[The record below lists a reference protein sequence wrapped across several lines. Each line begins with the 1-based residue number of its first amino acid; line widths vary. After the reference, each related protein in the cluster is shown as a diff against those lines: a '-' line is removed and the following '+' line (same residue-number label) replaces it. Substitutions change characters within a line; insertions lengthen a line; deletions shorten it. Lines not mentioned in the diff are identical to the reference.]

1 MPSEIVTPTPT
12 QDVGDRAARR
22 RLIRNAVIAFV
33 AVCALLVMSYVVPV
47 PTVANV
53 RSWGQDLGPGFVWVF
68 FLAYALVTVF
78 PIPRTVFTVS
88 AGVLFGPVV
97 GLTGALISTA
107 VAATLGFLLA
117 RWAGRDRVTPFLSRP
132 VVMTIDAR
140 LAARGW
146 LAIGSLRLI
155 PICPFWLLNWCAGLS
170 SVRLL
175 TDAVKRL
182 SSPSSYERIPKRTL
196 LPVPGVCG
204 ERRMPRCLGRGVY
217 KPPASMVE
225 RGEHV
230 AHLLMTRYAR
240 CTSRYRSLSV
250 WHDSYFQCL

>member
-1 MPSEIVTPTPT
+1 MPSETVTSTPP

-22 RLIRNAVIAFV
+22 RLVRNAVIAFV
-33 AVCALLVMSYVVPV
+33 AVCAVLVTSYLVPV
-47 PTVANV
+47 PTVASV
-53 RSWGQDLGPGFVWVF
+53 RSWGEDLGPGFVWVF

-97 GLTGALISTA
+97 GLIGALISTA

-175 TDAVKRL
+175 PYLIASVIASAPGTVAVVLLGNALTGERNPLLMLL
-182 SSPSSYERIPKRTL
+182 SATFFAVGVIGLIVDVR
-196 LPVPGVCG
+196 LPVR
-204 ERRMPRCLGRGVY
+204 EQSTT
-217 KPPASMVE
+217 A
-225 RGEHV
+225 
-230 AHLLMTRYAR
+230 
-240 CTSRYRSLSV
+240 
-250 WHDSYFQCL
+250 

>member
-1 MPSEIVTPTPT
+1 M
-12 QDVGDRAARR
+12 ARR
-22 RLIRNAVIAFV
+22 RLVRNAVIAFI
-33 AVCALLVMSYVVPV
+33 AVCAVLVTSYLVPV
-47 PTVANV
+47 PTVASV
-53 RSWGQDLGPGFVWVF
+53 RSWGEDLGPGFVWVF

-97 GLTGALISTA
+97 GLIGALISTA

-175 TDAVKRL
+175 PYLIASVIASAPGTVAVVLLGNALTGERNPLLMLL
-182 SSPSSYERIPKRTL
+182 SATFFAVGVIGLIVDVR
-196 LPVPGVCG
+196 LPVR
-204 ERRMPRCLGRGVY
+204 EQSTT
-217 KPPASMVE
+217 A
-225 RGEHV
+225 
-230 AHLLMTRYAR
+230 
-240 CTSRYRSLSV
+240 
-250 WHDSYFQCL
+250 

>member
-1 MPSEIVTPTPT
+1 VSPTPT

-22 RLIRNAVIAFV
+22 RLVRNAVIAFI
-33 AVCALLVMSYVVPV
+33 AVCAVLVTSYLVPV
-47 PTVANV
+47 PTVASV
-53 RSWGQDLGPGFVWVF
+53 RSWGEDLGPGFVWVF

-97 GLTGALISTA
+97 GLIGALISTA

-117 RWAGRDRVTPFLSRP
+117 RWAGRNRITPFLHRP
-132 VVMTIDAR
+132 VVMTIDKR

-175 TDAVKRL
+175 PYLTASVIASAPGTVAVVLLGNALTGERNPLLMLL
-182 SSPSSYERIPKRTL
+182 SATFFAVGVIGLIVDVR
-196 LPVPGVCG
+196 LPVR
-204 ERRMPRCLGRGVY
+204 EQSTT
-217 KPPASMVE
+217 A
-225 RGEHV
+225 
-230 AHLLMTRYAR
+230 
-240 CTSRYRSLSV
+240 
-250 WHDSYFQCL
+250 

>member
-1 MPSEIVTPTPT
+1 MPSETVTSTPP

-22 RLIRNAVIAFV
+22 RLVRNAVIAFV
-33 AVCALLVMSYVVPV
+33 AVCAVLVTSYLVPV
-47 PTVANV
+47 PTVASV
-53 RSWGQDLGPGFVWVF
+53 RSWGEDLGPGFVWVF

-97 GLTGALISTA
+97 GLIGALISTA

-175 TDAVKRL
+175 PYLIASVIASAPGTVAVVLLGNALTGERNPLLMLL
-182 SSPSSYERIPKRTL
+182 SATFFAVGVIGLIVDVR
-196 LPVPGVCG
+196 LPV
-204 ERRMPRCLGRGVY
+204 RDQSTT
-217 KPPASMVE
+217 A
-225 RGEHV
+225 
-230 AHLLMTRYAR
+230 
-240 CTSRYRSLSV
+240 
-250 WHDSYFQCL
+250 

>member
-1 MPSEIVTPTPT
+1 MPSETVSPTPI
-12 QDVGDRAARR
+12 QDVGDRAALR
-22 RLIRNAVIAFV
+22 RLVRNAVIAFI
-33 AVCALLVMSYVVPV
+33 AVCAVLVTSYLVPV
-47 PTVANV
+47 PTVASV
-53 RSWGQDLGPGFVWVF
+53 RSWGEDLGPGFVWVF

-97 GLTGALISTA
+97 GLIGALISTA

-175 TDAVKRL
+175 PYLTASVIASAPGTVAVVLLGNALTGERNPLLMLL
-182 SSPSSYERIPKRTL
+182 SATFFAVGVIGLIVDVR
-196 LPVPGVCG
+196 LPVR
-204 ERRMPRCLGRGVY
+204 EQSTT
-217 KPPASMVE
+217 A
-225 RGEHV
+225 
-230 AHLLMTRYAR
+230 
-240 CTSRYRSLSV
+240 
-250 WHDSYFQCL
+250 

>member
-1 MPSEIVTPTPT
+1 M
-12 QDVGDRAARR
+12 ARR
-22 RLIRNAVIAFV
+22 RLVRNAVIAFI
-33 AVCALLVMSYVVPV
+33 AVCAVLVTSYLVPV
-47 PTVANV
+47 PTVASV
-53 RSWGQDLGPGFVWVF
+53 RSWGEDLGPGFVWVF

-97 GLTGALISTA
+97 GLIGALISTA

-175 TDAVKRL
+175 PYLIASIIASAPGTVAVVLLGNALTGERNPLLMLL
-182 SSPSSYERIPKRTL
+182 SATFFAVGVIGLIVDVR
-196 LPVPGVCG
+196 LPV
-204 ERRMPRCLGRGVY
+204 RDQSTT
-217 KPPASMVE
+217 A
-225 RGEHV
+225 
-230 AHLLMTRYAR
+230 
-240 CTSRYRSLSV
+240 
-250 WHDSYFQCL
+250 

>member
-1 MPSEIVTPTPT
+1 M
-12 QDVGDRAARR
+12 ARR
-22 RLIRNAVIAFV
+22 RLVRNAVIAFI
-33 AVCALLVMSYVVPV
+33 AVCAVLVTSYLVPV
-47 PTVANV
+47 PTVASV
-53 RSWGQDLGPGFVWVF
+53 RSWGEDLGPGFVWVF

-97 GLTGALISTA
+97 GLIGALISTA

-175 TDAVKRL
+175 PT
-182 SSPSSYERIPKRTL
+182 
-196 LPVPGVCG
+196 
-204 ERRMPRCLGRGVY
+204 
-217 KPPASMVE
+217 
-225 RGEHV
+225 
-230 AHLLMTRYAR
+230 
-240 CTSRYRSLSV
+240 
-250 WHDSYFQCL
+250 

>member
-1 MPSEIVTPTPT
+1 MPSETVTPTPT
-12 QDVGDRAARR
+12 QDVGDRVARR
-22 RLIRNAVIAFV
+22 RLVRNAVIAFI
-33 AVCALLVMSYVVPV
+33 AVCAVLVTSYLVPV
-47 PTVANV
+47 PTVASV
-53 RSWGQDLGPGFVWVF
+53 RSWGEDLGPGFVWVF

-97 GLTGALISTA
+97 GLIGALISTA

-175 TDAVKRL
+175 PYLIASVIASAPGTVAVVLLGNALTGERNPLLMLL
-182 SSPSSYERIPKRTL
+182 SATFFAVGVIGLIVDVR
-196 LPVPGVCG
+196 LPV
-204 ERRMPRCLGRGVY
+204 RDQSTT
-217 KPPASMVE
+217 A
-225 RGEHV
+225 
-230 AHLLMTRYAR
+230 
-240 CTSRYRSLSV
+240 
-250 WHDSYFQCL
+250 

>member
-1 MPSEIVTPTPT
+1 MPSETVSPTPI

-22 RLIRNAVIAFV
+22 RLVRNAVIAFI
-33 AVCALLVMSYVVPV
+33 AVCAVLVTSYLVPV
-47 PTVANV
+47 PTVASV
-53 RSWGQDLGPGFVWVF
+53 RSWGEDLGPGFVWVF

-97 GLTGALISTA
+97 GLIGALISTA

-175 TDAVKRL
+175 PYLTASVIASAPGTVAVVLLGNALTGERNPLLMLL
-182 SSPSSYERIPKRTL
+182 SATFFAVGVIGLIVDVR
-196 LPVPGVCG
+196 LPVR
-204 ERRMPRCLGRGVY
+204 EQSTT
-217 KPPASMVE
+217 A
-225 RGEHV
+225 
-230 AHLLMTRYAR
+230 
-240 CTSRYRSLSV
+240 
-250 WHDSYFQCL
+250 

>member
-1 MPSEIVTPTPT
+1 MPSETVTPTPT

-22 RLIRNAVIAFV
+22 RLVRNAVIAFI
-33 AVCALLVMSYVVPV
+33 AVCAVLVTSYLVPV
-47 PTVANV
+47 PTVASV
-53 RSWGQDLGPGFVWVF
+53 RSWGEDLGPGFVWVF

-97 GLTGALISTA
+97 GLIGALISTA

-175 TDAVKRL
+175 PYLIASVIASAPGTVAVVLLGNALTGERNPLLMLL
-182 SSPSSYERIPKRTL
+182 SATFFAVGVIGLIVDVR
-196 LPVPGVCG
+196 LPV
-204 ERRMPRCLGRGVY
+204 RDQST
-217 KPPASMVE
+217 A
-225 RGEHV
+225 
-230 AHLLMTRYAR
+230 A
-240 CTSRYRSLSV
+240 
-250 WHDSYFQCL
+250 

>member
-1 MPSEIVTPTPT
+1 M
-12 QDVGDRAARR
+12 ARR
-22 RLIRNAVIAFV
+22 RLVRNAVIAFI
-33 AVCALLVMSYVVPV
+33 AVCAVLVTSYLVPV
-47 PTVANV
+47 PTVASV
-53 RSWGQDLGPGFVWVF
+53 RSWGEDLGPGFVWVF

-97 GLTGALISTA
+97 GLIGALISTA

-175 TDAVKRL
+175 PYLIASVIASAPGTVAVVLLGNALTGERNPLLMLL
-182 SSPSSYERIPKRTL
+182 SATFFAVGVIGLIVDVR
-196 LPVPGVCG
+196 LPV
-204 ERRMPRCLGRGVY
+204 RDQSTT
-217 KPPASMVE
+217 A
-225 RGEHV
+225 
-230 AHLLMTRYAR
+230 
-240 CTSRYRSLSV
+240 
-250 WHDSYFQCL
+250 

>member
-1 MPSEIVTPTPT
+1 MPSETVSPTPT

-22 RLIRNAVIAFV
+22 RLVRNAVIAFI
-33 AVCALLVMSYVVPV
+33 AVCAVLVTSYLVPV
-47 PTVANV
+47 PTVASV
-53 RSWGQDLGPGFVWVF
+53 RSWGEDLGPGFVWVF

-97 GLTGALISTA
+97 GLIGALISTA

-117 RWAGRDRVTPFLSRP
+117 RWAGRNRITPFLHRP
-132 VVMTIDAR
+132 VVMTIDKR

-175 TDAVKRL
+175 PYLTASVIASAPGTVAVVLLGNALTGERNPLLMLL
-182 SSPSSYERIPKRTL
+182 SATFFAVGVIGLIVDVR
-196 LPVPGVCG
+196 LPVR
-204 ERRMPRCLGRGVY
+204 EQSTT
-217 KPPASMVE
+217 A
-225 RGEHV
+225 
-230 AHLLMTRYAR
+230 
-240 CTSRYRSLSV
+240 
-250 WHDSYFQCL
+250 